1 MPKFNPPEEKVRF
14 DNSVVSS
21 FSSWVKSRM
30 ILIRQ
35 TIIIYFIIIFL
46 ICKNEL
52 FSKVRSAWRVACLY
66 VQIPRFPF

>member
-14 DNSVVSS
+14 DNSRSIF

-52 FSKVRSAWRVACLY
+52 F
-66 VQIPRFPF
+66 